1 MDDEDNL
8 RVDYLNDFAKVS
20 KELLDAGFKVILDF
34 HEDIY
39 CRQLGGCGLSNKYLP
54 DDLKEYVKQVDK
66 GGEDWGATPVNSE
79 KQRRCW

>member
-8 RVDYLNDFAKVS
+8 RVDYLNDFARVS

-39 CRQLGGCGLSNKYLP
+39 CR
-54 DDLKEYVKQVDK
+54 
-66 GGEDWGATPVNSE
+66 
-79 KQRRCW
+79 